1 MCGASLKICF
11 LVPRRSVISL
21 LGAGSLLALP
31 LTVSRN
37 VMMSGCDEKLQ
48 EIVISCFS
56 VLNGQQFPSKE
67 KAALTP
73 FLLR

>member
-1 MCGASLKICF
+1 
-11 LVPRRSVISL
+11 

-31 LTVSRN
+31 LAVSRN